1 MKLSGKVYKYAQYA
15 QAFKENMGLGYGEGM
30 NGIFK
35 GEQIGFLKVE
45 NI

>member
-1 MKLSGKVYKYAQYA
+1 MKLSGKVYKHAQYA